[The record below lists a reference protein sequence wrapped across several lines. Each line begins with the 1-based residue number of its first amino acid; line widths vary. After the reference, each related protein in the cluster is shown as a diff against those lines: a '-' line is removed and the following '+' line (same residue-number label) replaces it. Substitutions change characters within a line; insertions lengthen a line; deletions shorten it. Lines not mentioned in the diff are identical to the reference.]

1 MTKIKSVNG
10 LEYVVQPDASI
21 VGQGGQG
28 TVWYVVRLGC
38 EYAIKEITLRST
50 KNVKRKMSVYVK
62 RLSIVNSF
70 IQKTLC
76 ILSTQKS
83 VRRVIPVKIFYL
95 VM

>member
-50 KNVKRKMSVYVK
+50 KKCQAQNEGG
-62 RLSIVNSF
+62 VNGW
-70 IQKTLC
+70 
-76 ILSTQKS
+76 
-83 VRRVIPVKIFYL
+83 
-95 VM
+95 